1 MDAVKKYFV
10 PGALLASFLGRVL
23 YALHTGN
30 VLIYPDENVYH
41 DLALKMFSPD
51 WGGLFHSREPLYPAL
66 VWLTYAAAG
75 PSPLAVK
82 LLQAALSTLAVY
94 LVYRTALELFGRGA
108 GRLALLAAAF
118 YPFTVFYDARLLRE
132 SLLFLLGAASLYF
145 ALRPSGGRVFNL
157 CAASL
162 LAGLGAMAKSILLFY
177 WLPFILAALLLKKA
191 SPGAT
196 LAAAAAFL
204 LGVSPLLAYNYR
216 HTGGLFLTRGQLF
229 NLYTPLV
236 APRAMLGTPGEN
248 AYMAA
253 DPVFAAG
260 MALPEGERDA
270 YFKPAVL
277 REIKARPWNFIKRT
291 AWRFAKL
298 WRPVPHRGIDY
309 AAGNWALLSAVSL
322 LSDGW
327 LLPLGFWAA
336 FRLRR
341 RFAELYP
348 AYVYV
353 AALTVIYSL
362 SWSQIRYRLHLMPAF
377 LLLAAPLL
385 ASAAGRLNLDF
396 FKEDPEKC

>member
-1 MDAVKKYFV
+1 MEPVKRNFV
-10 PGALLASFLGRVL
+10 PVVLLASLLARVL
-23 YALHTGN
+23 YALKTGN
-30 VLIYPDENVYH
+30 TLIYPDENVYH
-41 DLALKMFSPD
+41 DLALRMFSPD
-51 WGGLFHSREPLYPAL
+51 WAGLFHSREPLYPAM

-82 LLQAALSTLAVY
+82 LLQAALSTLAVW

-108 GRLALLAAAF
+108 GRIALLAAAF

-132 SLLFLLGAASLYF
+132 SPLFLLGAASLYF
-145 ALRPSGGRVFNL
+145 ALRPSGGRTLNL

-162 LAGLGAMAKSILLFY
+162 LAGLGAMMKSILLFY

-191 SPGAT
+191 SPGAA
-196 LAAAAAFL
+196 LAAVTAFL
-204 LGVSPLLAYNYR
+204 LAISPLLAYNYR
-216 HTGGLFLTRGQLF
+216 HTGGLFLTHGQMF
-229 NLYTPLV
+229 NLYLPLV
-236 APRAMLGTPGEN
+236 APPELIGTPAEN

-253 DPVFAAG
+253 DPVIAAG
-260 MALPEGERDA
+260 MTLPAPERDA
-270 YFKPAVL
+270 YFKQKVL
-277 REIKARPWNFIKRT
+277 EQVHTRPWNFIKRT

-309 AAGNWALLSAVSL
+309 AAGNWALLAAVSL

-341 RFAELYP
+341 RFPELYP
-348 AYVYV
+348 AYIYV
-353 AALTVIYSL
+353 AALTAIYSL

-377 LLLAAPLL
+377 LILAAPLL
-385 ASAAGRLNLDF
+385 ARAADRLNLDL
-396 FKEDPEKC
+396 FKEDIEKC

>member
-1 MDAVKKYFV
+1 MEAAKKYFV
-10 PGALLASFLGRVL
+10 PGVLLAALLGRTL
-23 YALHTGN
+23 YVLHTGDS
-30 VLIYPDENVYH
+30 LIYPDENVYH
-41 DLALKMFSPD
+41 SLALAMLSPD
-51 WGGLFHSREPLYPAL
+51 WSGLFHSREPLYPAL
-66 VWLTYAAAG
+66 VWLTYSVAG

-82 LLQAALSTLAVY
+82 LLQAGLSTLAAWF
-94 LVYRTALELFGRGA
+94 VYRTALELFGRGA
-108 GRLALLAAAF
+108 GRLALLATAF

-132 SLLFLLGAASLYF
+132 SLLFLLGASSLYF
-145 ALRPSGGRVFNL
+145 AMRPAGNKNL
-157 CAASL
+157 NLAAASF
-162 LAGLGAMAKSILLFY
+162 LAGVGATAKSILLFY
-177 WLPFILAALLLKKA
+177 WLPFLLTALLLRKA
-191 SPGAT
+191 QPRAA

-204 LGVSPLLAYNYR
+204 LAVSPLLAYNYR
-216 HTGGLFLTRGQLF
+216 HTGGLFLTRGQMF
-229 NLYTPLV
+229 NLYLPLV
-236 APRAMLGTPGEN
+236 APPELIGTPAEN
-248 AYMAA
+248 AAMAA

-260 MALPEGERDA
+260 MALPAAERDA
-270 YFKPAVL
+270 YFKARVIEQVKL
-277 REIKARPWNFIKRT
+277 RPWSFVKRT

-309 AAGNWALLSAVSL
+309 AAGNWALLAAVSL

-348 AYVYV
+348 AYIYV
-353 AALTVIYSL
+353 AALTAVYSL

-385 ASAAGRLNLDF
+385 ARAAGRLKLDF